1 MAFEGMDVDAVTG
14 ILTHLHSLESQ
25 LASVIQGMTHQV
37 TALEGAWQGPDAK
50 QFAAQWPTHQAALT
64 QAAHALQ
71 DIIMH
76 TQANLNQQQQTSGSY
91 A

>member
-1 MAFEGMDVDAVTG
+1 MAFEGMDVEAVTG
-14 ILTHLHSLESQ
+14 ILTRLHSLDSQ
-25 LASVIQGMTHQV
+25 LASCIQGMNQEV
-37 TALEGAWQGPDAK
+37 TALEAAWQGPDAK
-50 QFAAQWPTHQAALT
+50 QFAGQWPSHQAALT

-76 TQANLNQQQQTSGSY
+76 TQANLNQQEQTSGSY

>member
-14 ILTHLHSLESQ
+14 ILTRLHSLDSQ
-25 LASVIQGMTHQV
+25 LSAVIQGMNQEI
-37 TALEGAWQGPDAK
+37 TALESAWQGPDAK
-50 QFAAQWPTHQAALT
+50 QFAAQWPSHQAALT
-64 QAAHALQ
+64 QAGHALQ

-76 TQANLNQQQQTSGSY
+76 TQSNLNQQQQTSGSY